1 MMNNINLLH
10 NIKKYV
16 KILKNY
22 KGDFMQE
29 TILKLCKN
37 FNLNGKLIKYNTFPS
52 GHINTTYLVNLEI
65 NGENQEFVLQQINNT
80 VFKKPDE
87 VMLNIS
93 NVTNHI
99 KNKLLSNNKSIERKV
114 LDFLKTLDNKYYYKD
129 EDGKFWRMYKF
140 VNNSTTFDLTDNL
153 KVITETGKAFGE
165 FQCLLDDFP
174 ISNLNIIIPH
184 FHNTVNRYKIFKSAL
199 KNDVKNRAKD
209 VINEISE
216 YLNLEN
222 LATKMYKMQ
231 KENKLHLRVT
241 HNDTKC
247 NNVLFDN
254 QTFNHL
260 CVIDLDTVMPGLIGF
275 DFGDAIRFV
284 ANTSLEDETNL
295 SKVKLDLV
303 KFEAFT
309 EGFLNEV
316 KHCLTFNEK
325 NTLSLGAITITIECG
340 LRFLTDYLNGDVYF
354 KTSYPEHN
362 LDRARCQLTLA
373 IDMINNYEKMQEI
386 VNNCFKNKIFV

>member
-1 MMNNINLLH
+1 MNNINLLH

-129 EDGKFWRMYKF
+129 EVRRDKNVADEPLVLVLHRG
-140 VNNSTTFDLTDNL
+140 
-153 KVITETGKAFGE
+153 
-165 FQCLLDDFP
+165 
-174 ISNLNIIIPH
+174 
-184 FHNTVNRYKIFKSAL
+184 SA
-199 KNDVKNRAKD
+199 
-209 VINEISE
+209 
-216 YLNLEN
+216 
-222 LATKMYKMQ
+222 
-231 KENKLHLRVT
+231 
-241 HNDTKC
+241 
-247 NNVLFDN
+247 
-254 QTFNHL
+254 
-260 CVIDLDTVMPGLIGF
+260 
-275 DFGDAIRFV
+275 
-284 ANTSLEDETNL
+284 SLW
-295 SKVKLDLV
+295 
-303 KFEAFT
+303 
-309 EGFLNEV
+309 
-316 KHCLTFNEK
+316 
-325 NTLSLGAITITIECG
+325 
-340 LRFLTDYLNGDVYF
+340 RFLG
-354 KTSYPEHN
+354 
-362 LDRARCQLTLA
+362 
-373 IDMINNYEKMQEI
+373 
-386 VNNCFKNKIFV
+386 